1 MTTPALLVA
10 HLSKTYPAKTPVE
23 AVRDVSFQVAEGEI
37 VALLGPNGAGKT
49 TTVKCI
55 LNLVRPTGGEVQVY
69 GHDHNDLTRLY
80 RHVAAVLEG
89 NRNIFWRLTPY
100 QNLEVFAA
108 YAGVPPRQARQGIER
123 WLAFFHLEDF
133 HTEVRHLSRGNQQKV
148 AIASALVRQTP
159 LVMLDE
165 PTLGLDVEAKRELVP
180 MIRSLARAEG
190 KTILLTSH
198 QMDVVEAL
206 ADRVIIIQEGRVI
219 AEGTPSDLK
228 RLFDA
233 KTYRLEVRV
242 PGRLPAEVL
251 ARWRLQEA
259 EATNGRHVFSVVLPD
274 PQRIYRLLDDLE
286 AIGAE
291 LLSLQPDLPDLEE
304 AYLRLVQSNGNGH
317 TPSPA
322 SVSPPKH

>member
-1 MTTPALLVA
+1 MTSFALQVA
-10 HLSKTYPAKTPVE
+10 HLSKTYPAKPPVE

-55 LNLVRPTGGEVQVY
+55 LNLVQPTSGQVRVY
-69 GHDHNDLTRLY
+69 GHDHHDLTRLY

-89 NRNIFWRLTPY
+89 NRNIFWRLTPF

-108 YAGVPPRQARQGIER
+108 YAGVPPRQARESIRR

-159 LVMLDE
+159 LIMLDE

-180 MIRSLARAEG
+180 MIRRLARQEG

-219 AEGTPSDLK
+219 AEGTPAELK

-233 KTYRLEVRV
+233 KTYRLEI
-242 PGRLPAEVL
+242 RLAGELSPTVQ
-251 ARWRLQEA
+251 ARWRLQEIETA
-259 EATNGRHVFSVVLPD
+259 ADRQVFNVVLTD

-286 AIGAE
+286 ATGAE
-291 LLSLQPDLPDLEE
+291 LLALQPDIPNLEE
-304 AYLRLVQSNGNGH
+304 AYVRLVQRNGNGH
-317 TPSPA
+317 PPQAEMA
-322 SVSPPKH
+322 SRTKG